1 MTCLAVTGMKIDP
14 SIQSPP
20 DVKYYLEKEG
30 EGEGGGR
37 EREVGGGGGGGGGEE
52 RYATYMQYY
61 EIIEKLACYRAD
73 E

>member
-37 EREVGGGGGGGGGEE
+37 ERGGRRGEIHYL
-52 RYATYMQYY
+52 YA
-61 EIIEKLACYRAD
+61 IL
-73 E
+73 